1 MKGMVPGM
9 ANDTRQRIL
18 EACSTCIARDGVR
31 GMRVQDVCKQAGIS
45 TGLVYYHFTDRVGLL
60 AATLEYVNMDSV
72 AQREEPVAGGT
83 KSYGMLRELLLA
95 EIRDG
100 ESVRAKSIVWN
111 EIRAIAVFEPPLAE
125 HLAASTAAW
134 QSHVAKLVSG
144 HTGAEIEQCQGTA
157 LLLTS
162 LVEGL
167 SSRWLSNQLDTAAA
181 RAALERGLEA
191 ILPVNG

>member
-1 MKGMVPGM
+1 M
-9 ANDTRQRIL
+9 ANDTRKRIL
-18 EACSTCIARDGVR
+18 EACSICIARDGVR

-45 TGLVYYHFTDRVGLL
+45 TGLVYYHFTDRDGLL

-72 AQREEPVAGGT
+72 AQREEPAAGG
-83 KSYGMLRELLLA
+83 SEPYELLRELLLA
-95 EIRDG
+95 EIQDD

-111 EIRAIAVFEPPLAE
+111 EIKAIAVFEPPLAE
-125 HLAASTAAW
+125 HLAASTSAW

-144 HTGAEIEQCQGTA
+144 HTGAGIEQCQEAA

-181 RAALERGLEA
+181 RAALERGLESV
-191 ILPVNG
+191 LPAKG